1 MHKNLAAA
9 LLCVAGLELALAP
22 WAFDYI
28 DMEAAAFSSKVI
40 AAGLLL
46 VALAAYVE
54 LREWAIRGAV
64 VAALCSF
71 VAPILLDFD
80 NLAAAAWT
88 YAGAGAL
95 ALVAAL
101 ALVGARRAAPT
112 RSLLAHSSDGFPGER
127 PSHQ

>member
-9 LLCVAGLELALAP
+9 LLCAAGLELAVAP

-28 DMEAAAFSSKVI
+28 DRETAAFSSKVI

-64 VAALCSF
+64 VVALCSF
-71 VAPILLDFD
+71 VAPILLGFD
-80 NLAAAAWT
+80 NLVAAAWT
-88 YAGAGAL
+88 YAGAGGL
-95 ALVAAL
+95 ALGAAL
-101 ALVGARRAAPT
+101 ALVGTRRAEPT
-112 RSLLAHSSDGFPGER
+112 RP
-127 PSHQ
+127 